1 MLQLSLVSD
10 QFSDH
15 FLERLLSELRSNLVI
30 FCSPN
35 PCSVRTKSD
44 LFVVTACFNGLD
56 FTFLHPVIFAAVQ
69 YHCPQY
75 YRTVQLYQ
83 TSVSHVVICEWTC
96 CRSVQS
102 TVVICEWTCCGS
114 VQTAVSCVVICEW
127 TCCRSL
133 HTSVSHVV
141 ICEWTCCRS
150 VQTAVSHVVICEWTC
165 CRSVQLLLTAQV
177 ARCCVHCGVHGESN
191 GLLTQWTVSL
201 LPPSEC
207 SRPGAGSSAAAVP
220 SVTA

>member
-96 CRSVQS
+96 C
-102 TVVICEWTCCGS
+102 GS

-127 TCCRSL
+127 TCCRS
-133 HTSVSHVV
+133 
-141 ICEWTCCRS
+141 
-150 VQTAVSHVVICEWTC
+150 VQTAVSRVVICEWTC

-201 LPPSEC
+201 LPPSKC